1 MPYQIREKRMCL
13 FWQCWDSSSDS
24 QTTALL
30 KPHVS
35 RALTPRAHRAHPER
49 TSSQRK
55 EPRQDSTCPLSA
67 LCTHLTWN
75 KVDDTMQSETEVSP
89 WATLLNTLMRQ
100 GDTAAHGWGGVSVTG
115 RYHHFT
121 LPLPHSYA
129 HGETVAP
136 TRHASKHKHTSTHKH
151 MCNRQKDVQGRI

>member
-100 GDTAAHGWGGVSVTG
+100 GDTAAHGWGGCECD
-115 RYHHFT
+115 R
-121 LPLPHSYA
+121 PLPSFHPAITSQLCSRRDSCTYTA
-129 HGETVAP
+129 RKQT
-136 TRHASKHKHTSTHKH
+136 HTSTHKH
-151 MCNRQKDVQGRI
+151 MCNRQKDVQGRS